1 MVSAQ
6 CFQKTLGRCTKTPGV
21 LELKDRKGV
30 VFPVRNNCS
39 CCQNTIY
46 NSTPLVLL
54 DLVPAIEQIAPKS
67 IRLAFSQE
75 NAKETIRVLQAC
87 TDAFLKGKTVDPGML
102 CREYTRGHFRRGVD

>member
-1 MVSAQ
+1 MMLVDRY
-6 CFQKTLGRCTKTPGV
+6 QKQ
-21 LELKDRKGV
+21 
-30 VFPVRNNCS
+30 FPVKKDCS
-39 CCQNTIY
+39 VCMNIIY

-54 DLVPAIEQIAPKS
+54 DLVPAIEKIAPKS

-75 NAKETIRVLQAC
+75 NAKETRQVLQAC